1 MLFHPLASRCF
12 PLASRQVQADDPL
25 TDAYLIEVFRRY
37 DYDQTGLLDP
47 DEVKAALNEIGL
59 SAEDAKAAFRMLDID
74 NDGQISKD
82 EWLTLRT

>member
-1 MLFHPLASRCF
+1 M
-12 PLASRQVQADDPL
+12 QADDPL

>member
-1 MLFHPLASRCF
+1 M
-12 PLASRQVQADDPL
+12 QADDPL
-25 TDAYLIEVFRRY
+25 TDSYLIEVFRRY

-59 SAEDAKAAFRMLDID
+59 SAEDVKTAFRMLDID

-82 EWLTLRT
+82 EWLTLRK